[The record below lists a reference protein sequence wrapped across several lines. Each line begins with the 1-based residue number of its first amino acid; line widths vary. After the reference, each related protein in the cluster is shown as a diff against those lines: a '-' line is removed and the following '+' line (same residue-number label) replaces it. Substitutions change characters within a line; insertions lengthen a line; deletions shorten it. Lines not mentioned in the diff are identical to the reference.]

1 MCGIAGLATRG
12 AKPSRELVHAMCDT
26 IVHRGPDGE
35 GIHAAPGVG
44 LGMRRL
50 AIIDLTT
57 GDQPVAN
64 ESGTVKVVFNG
75 EIYNYRELRAELI
88 TKGHTFRSS
97 GDSEVIPHL
106 YDEYG
111 LDFIGRLN
119 GMFAIALWD
128 APSRRLLLTRDRAGI
143 KPLYFSLHQGN
154 LYFGSEVKCILAA
167 GGSTREID
175 PRGIDQLL
183 TLEYTASPVTL
194 FKDVHKLPPGGWL
207 TWTEGEIK
215 QGTYWSPPTDIQPFT
230 GSVDE
235 VRAYAGALPE
245 SQIKALYAG

>member
-1 MCGIAGLATRG
+1 MARAFTPRPVWASACAG
-12 AKPSRELVHAMCDT
+12 SRSS
-26 IVHRGPDGE
+26 IS
-35 GIHAAPGVG
+35 
-44 LGMRRL
+44 
-50 AIIDLTT
+50 TT

-88 TKGHTFRSS
+88 AKGHTFKSS

-128 APSRRLLLTRDRAGI
+128 APRRRLLLTRDRVGI
-143 KPLYFSLHQGN
+143 KPLYYSLHQGN

-175 PRGIDQLL
+175 PARHRSVAD
-183 TLEYTASPVTL
+183 AR
-194 FKDVHKLPPGGWL
+194 VHREPDHAV
-207 TWTEGEIK
+207 
-215 QGTYWSPPTDIQPFT
+215 QG
-230 GSVDE
+230 
-235 VRAYAGALPE
+235 R
-245 SQIKALYAG
+245 SQAAARRLAHLDRR